1 MTNDLKNFLEGDF
14 IGNNVHSVYTHCLSC
29 GAWGINLPLD
39 KMCGNCTKDTD
50 TYTYYDKETVAL
62 HDTRLINFVL
72 DLVEKEVEKKKKEA
86 ESFVPF
92 QKIHYQSALKDIST
106 IINNLRV

>member
-1 MTNDLKNFLEGDF
+1 MTNNLKNFLEQYHDNEVF
-14 IGNNVHSVYTHCLSC
+14 SDDQIGEIQYV
-29 GAWGINLPLD
+29 IIP
-39 KMCGNCTKDTD
+39 K
-50 TYTYYDKETVAL
+50 
-62 HDTRLINFVL
+62 IL

-106 IINNLRV
+106 IINQLRV

>member
-1 MTNDLKNFLEGDF
+1 MNNDLKNFLEGDF

-39 KMCGNCTKDTD
+39 KICGNCNKDTD
-50 TYTYYDKETVAL
+50 TYTYYDKETVVL

-72 DLVEKEVEKKKKEA
+72 ELVEKEVEKIEKECWAIEHYEESLKK
-86 ESFVPF
+86 
-92 QKIHYQSALKDIST
+92 LST